1 MGEIYFNLFLFVVS
15 IAGLINTLSWQV
27 IKDTS
32 GGPATYPRIILTALL
47 ACSLIRIIQI
57 LKQKKEERPDFIFM
71 DLFKDVYKRQFLHIS
86 MAWAMAPL
94 APLASYTLSVSYTH
108 LFSNFLKGDI
118 QLVPLNDIVEKELS
132 SCVQSRFDL
141 YKKDSSYYGI
151 PTHVGASVVYYN
163 MEILEKAGFTI
174 EDVDAIE
181 TWDQYKEM
189 GLQVFEKTGIPM
201 TIYEVSNLSLI
212 HISLA

>member
-71 DLFKDVYKRQFLHIS
+71 DLFK
-86 MAWAMAPL
+86 
-94 APLASYTLSVSYTH
+94 
-108 LFSNFLKGDI
+108 G
-118 QLVPLNDIVEKELS
+118 
-132 SCVQSRFDL
+132 
-141 YKKDSSYYGI
+141 
-151 PTHVGASVVYYN
+151 
-163 MEILEKAGFTI
+163 
-174 EDVDAIE
+174 
-181 TWDQYKEM
+181 
-189 GLQVFEKTGIPM
+189 
-201 TIYEVSNLSLI
+201 LSLI
-212 HISLA
+212 HIFKAGRGDCSMENRICDRNDHDGHAGSLA